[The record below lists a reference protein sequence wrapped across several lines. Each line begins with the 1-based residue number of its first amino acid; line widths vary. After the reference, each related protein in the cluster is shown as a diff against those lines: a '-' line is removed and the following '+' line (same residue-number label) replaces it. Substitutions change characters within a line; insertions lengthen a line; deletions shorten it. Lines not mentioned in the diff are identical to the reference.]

1 MNKAS
6 GAGAAPRRG
15 GVTQFNV
22 WPIANASVPES
33 IDGSKHPSRTPLAL
47 ADKWVRYICPPGGTV
62 LDPFNGSGTMGVAA
76 VASGR
81 NYIGIEQH
89 EEWVN
94 VARDRIARVTPAI
107 FGVPA

>member
-1 MNKAS
+1 
-6 GAGAAPRRG
+6 
-15 GVTQFNV
+15 
-22 WPIANASVPES
+22 
-33 IDGSKHPSRTPLAL
+33 
-47 ADKWVRYICPPGGTV
+47 
-62 LDPFNGSGTMGVAA
+62 MGVAA